1 MNIIKR
7 SLDKVLGIFCVAL
20 LGFLVILVTW
30 QVFTRFVLDNPSVI
44 SEELAKIVFVWL
56 VLFGSAYV
64 FGEREHMAIEYMKD
78 KLPLKIKSIVEIFIE
93 IVIFAFSGFV
103 LVWGGI
109 IATELTLTQQSA
121 ALQVPIGY
129 LYSALPITGVIILY
143 YCLYNIVEITKKMKL
158 AEK

>member
-1 MNIIKR
+1 MNFIKQ

-30 QVFTRFVLDNPSVI
+30 QVFTRFVLNNPSVI

-64 FGEREHMAIEYMKD
+64 FGERGHMAIEFLKD
-78 KLPLKIKSIVEIFIE
+78 KLPLKIKTMVEIFIE
-93 IVIFAFSGFV
+93 VVIFGFAGFV

-109 IATELTLTQQSA
+109 IATNLTMTQQSA

-129 LYSALPITGVIILY
+129 LYSALPISGVLILF
-143 YCLYNIVEITKKMKL
+143 YCLYNIVEIIKKMKSVE
-158 AEK
+158 A